1 MADETQA
8 AREAGVPL
16 SRLIASAAEREMRRR
31 IGLAAVAEW
40 EAEHGVY
47 DAGALIALDGD
58 DRRMWARHKL
68 ALDEGR
74 DIHVPA
80 IVVGQAWRDGRRQ
93 VQLARALAGC
103 LADAVGPET
112 SKAAGVLC
120 GRSGTADVVDATV
133 VVMAAALRAIIWTS
147 DANDVR
153 SLARQSRMRPALVV
167 RSV

>member
-1 MADETQA
+1 MTL
-8 AREAGVPL
+8 PYL
-16 SRLIASAAEREMRRR
+16 
-31 IGLAAVAEW
+31 
-40 EAEHGVY
+40 Y
-47 DAGALIALDGD
+47 DAGALIALDND
-58 DRRMWARHKL
+58 NRRMWARHKL

-80 IVVGQAWRDGRRQ
+80 VVVGQAWRDGRRQ

-103 LADAVGPET
+103 RADAVGLDT

-147 DANDVR
+147 DPDDVG
-153 SLARQSRMRPALVV
+153 SLARQSGTRLALVV
-167 RSV
+167 RPV

>member
-1 MADETQA
+1 MTL
-8 AREAGVPL
+8 PYL
-16 SRLIASAAEREMRRR
+16 
-31 IGLAAVAEW
+31 
-40 EAEHGVY
+40 Y
-47 DAGALIALDGD
+47 DAGALIALDND

-80 IVVGQAWRDGRRQ
+80 LVVGQAWRDGRRQ
-93 VQLARALAGC
+93 VQLERALAGC
-103 LADAVGPET
+103 RADAVGLDT

-147 DANDVR
+147 DADDIT
-153 SLARQSRMRPALVV
+153 SLAGQSGVKPAPVV

>member
-1 MADETQA
+1 MTL
-8 AREAGVPL
+8 PCL
-16 SRLIASAAEREMRRR
+16 
-31 IGLAAVAEW
+31 
-40 EAEHGVY
+40 Y
-47 DAGALIALDGD
+47 DAGALIALDND

-80 IVVGQAWRDGRRQ
+80 VVVGQAWRDGRRQ

-103 LADAVGPET
+103 RADAVGLDT

-120 GRSGTADVVDATV
+120 RRSGTTDVVDATV

-147 DANDVR
+147 DPDDVG
-153 SLARQSRMRPALVV
+153 SLARQSGTRPALVV
-167 RSV
+167 RPV